1 VELIDH
7 LETFLGQI
15 SGGTVGD
22 ETTPDG
28 VQVGWFAPDV
38 PFTGVSTM
46 ATVGLSRHHLTM
58 SGDRSLHQELL
69 MHLPVDDQ
77 PRNAAGLLFQVAA
90 MLIDRG
96 HGLLRGEIVGPYGR
110 LFDRGEMTALYATIP
125 VYLAD
130 AFSVCETATG
140 AVVLTW
146 LVPITD
152 DEANYI
158 HTHGWSQ
165 FEDALVAED
174 PDLTDL
180 LRPSL
185 AVVRAHGL

>member
-1 VELIDH
+1 VNLIGH

-15 SGGTVGD
+15 SAGSVGD

-28 VQVGWFAPDV
+28 VQVAWFAPDA
-38 PFTGVSTM
+38 PFTGVTTM

-58 SGDRSLHQELL
+58 SGERGLHQELL

-77 PRNAAGLLFQVAA
+77 PRNAAGLLFQVAGR
-90 MLIDRG
+90 LIDRG
-96 HGLLRGEIVGPYGR
+96 HGLHRGEVLGPHRR
-110 LFDRGEMTALYATIP
+110 LFDRGEMTALYAAVPI
-125 VYLAD
+125 YLAD
-130 AFSVCETATG
+130 EFSVYETAAG

-152 DEANYI
+152 DEATYI
-158 HTHGWSQ
+158 HAHGWRA

-185 AVVRAHGL
+185 AAANA